1 MKGLDKMRKNL
12 TLENLINEVQVQEK
26 NVYLNKPCK
35 QRLCDYENVLDMLAF
50 AKKQLKGVESITV
63 DYDSY
68 INLGDVLKAVYLKR
82 IHKNAKNIE
91 IPRCESVEINN
102 KVNTLV
108 LTCCKS
114 RARKVPNTSHYDNV
128 KYIIFTKTYKVEALI
143 DYSLVKGLEKPCVS
157 YIVNNAKSVKPLI

>member
-12 TLENLINEVQVQEK
+12 TLENLINEVQVQEE
-26 NVYLNKPCK
+26 NVYLNNPCK

-50 AKKQLKGVESITV
+50 AKNQLKGVDTITV
-63 DYDSY
+63 DYETY

-114 RARKVPNTSHYDNV
+114 RARKVPNTNHYNNV

-143 DYSLVKGLEKPCVS
+143 DYSLVKGLEKPSVS